1 MSLSGKKTARQDFA
15 SDINNALNTIKTP
28 AVQNTPDKEDPV
40 KPRTQEAAPKK
51 VKAEEK
57 KTSKDKKAEEK
68 VLTKSISISIPEN
81 ILNEIDPYIAMMYK
95 GNRSEYITELIKEDI
110 KKKSTFIEECK
121 KLFEKIKK
129 WLVKE
134 VSDPGLLF
142 FA

>member
-40 KPRTQEAAPKK
+40 KPKPQEAAPKK

-57 KTSKDKKAEEK
+57 KTSKDKKVEEK
-68 VLTKSISISIPEN
+68 FLTKNTSISIPEN
-81 ILNEIDPYIAMMYK
+81 ILNEIEPYIAMMYK

-129 WLVKE
+129 
-134 VSDPGLLF
+134 
-142 FA
+142 

>member
-28 AVQNTPDKEDPV
+28 AVPNTPDKEDPV
-40 KPRTQEAAPKK
+40 KPKEAAQKK

-68 VLTKSISISIPEN
+68 FLTKSTSISIPEN
-81 ILNEIDPYIAMMYK
+81 LLNEIDPYVAMVYK

-110 KKKSTFIEECK
+110 KKKSAFIEECK

-129 WLVKE
+129 
-134 VSDPGLLF
+134 
-142 FA
+142 

>member
-40 KPRTQEAAPKK
+40 KPKPQEAAPKK

-57 KTSKDKKAEEK
+57 KTSKDKKVEEK
-68 VLTKSISISIPEN
+68 FLTKSTSISIPEN
-81 ILNEIDPYIAMMYK
+81 ILNEIDPYVAMVYK

-110 KKKSTFIEECK
+110 KKKSAFIEECK
-121 KLFEKIKK
+121 KLLESIKK
-129 WLVKE
+129 
-134 VSDPGLLF
+134 
-142 FA
+142 

>member
-28 AVQNTPDKEDPV
+28 AVQNTPDKENPV
-40 KPRTQEAAPKK
+40 KPKPQEAAPKK

-57 KTSKDKKAEEK
+57 KTSKDKKVEEK
-68 VLTKSISISIPEN
+68 FLTKSTSISIPEN
-81 ILNEIDPYIAMMYK
+81 VLNEIDPYVAMMYK

-110 KKKSTFIEECK
+110 KKKSAFIEECK

-129 WLVKE
+129 
-134 VSDPGLLF
+134 
-142 FA
+142 

>member
-15 SDINNALNTIKTP
+15 SDINNALNNIKTP
-28 AVQNTPDKEDPV
+28 AVPNTPDKEDPV
-40 KPRTQEAAPKK
+40 KPKTQEAAPKK

-57 KTSKDKKAEEK
+57 KTSKDKKEEEK

-129 WLVKE
+129 
-134 VSDPGLLF
+134 
-142 FA
+142 